1 MDGRNSPFRI
11 RINAVCTH
19 PQSALTNLET
29 TEWKM
34 GTGESV
40 KQRIQYSKCEIGWT
54 RVKIDNVER
63 DRWRIIMKER
73 ESDRREKK
81 TQRDRSHANVCTHHW
96 YWTIELH
103 TVEGQKKN
111 LFIRKTLCPQLAPNL
126 TLCAQSVWRLGFPAA
141 QPVRLSIQAHISYVI
156 ENIMEFWDRAE
167 LRGLKRDLQDSN
179 LKDHWISK
187 ARRL

>member
-11 RINAVCTH
+11 PRNAVCTH

-81 TQRDRSHANVCTHHW
+81 NTERQKPRKC
-96 YWTIELH
+96 LH
-103 TVEGQKKN
+103 TPLVLNNWITHCGRAKEESIYQKN
-111 LFIRKTLCPQLAPNL
+111 TLPSTGSKFDAVRAIGL
-126 TLCAQSVWRLGFPAA
+126 TFGLPCSSACQIKHSSTHLICHWKYNGV
-141 QPVRLSIQAHISYVI
+141 
-156 ENIMEFWDRAE
+156 
-167 LRGLKRDLQDSN
+167 LRSGRITGLKKGFTGQ
-179 LKDHWISK
+179 
-187 ARRL
+187 